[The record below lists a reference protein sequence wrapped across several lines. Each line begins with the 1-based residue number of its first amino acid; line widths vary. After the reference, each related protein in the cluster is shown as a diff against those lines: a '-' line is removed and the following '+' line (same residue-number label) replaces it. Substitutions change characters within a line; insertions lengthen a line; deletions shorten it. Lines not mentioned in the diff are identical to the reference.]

1 MSHTQPRARLPQ
13 AAPAPAAPQHPPP
26 TSPHLTVSPEGPS
39 SLSPAPSH
47 RASPEPTPLTWSPSV
62 VVCLARGQPP
72 HPSPHPC
79 PSPRPSQPP
88 AQVGGLGGGTAPP
101 SVSPCLGP
109 RGGGH
114 QLHIPRCPK
123 KPRARMCSLHPA
135 TPAGGGC
142 IPAFLK
148 RILRLLSQEK
158 GDLAREGV

>member
-1 MSHTQPRARLPQ
+1 MSHTQPGARLPQ
-13 AAPAPAAPQHPPP
+13 AAPAPTAPQHPPP
-26 TSPHLTVSPEGPS
+26 TSPHLTVSPEVPS

-62 VVCLARGQPP
+62 VLCLARGQPP

-109 RGGGH
+109 RGGGAPAAH
-114 QLHIPRCPK
+114 TKMPQEAPCPYVFT
-123 KPRARMCSLHPA
+123 PPSDPSRWGLHPCFPEED
-135 TPAGGGC
+135 TEVTQPGKGGPGT
-142 IPAFLK
+142 
-148 RILRLLSQEK
+148 
-158 GDLAREGV
+158 